1 MSFKKLVPPDFE
13 LEILPPSQDL
23 ITKHI
28 SLINTLDKQMQFQGL
43 CGLRKLVLTDSPG
56 NPLFSYKLTKIDI
69 AQGIINSGIVPVLLK
84 LLDRD
89 GEKRLQV
96 CLFIHI
102 ITL

>member
-1 MSFKKLVPPDFE
+1 M
-13 LEILPPSQDL
+13 
-23 ITKHI
+23 
-28 SLINTLDKQMQFQGL
+28 
-43 CGLRKLVLTDSPG
+43 
-56 NPLFSYKLTKIDI
+56 IDI